1 MATILSKVRI
11 MGKKINR
18 LVGNLYLDF
27 LSKFQVNTTFLA
39 SWVTRLLTLFCLH
52 SLTFIDL
59 HSFKIYIQ
67 IDFLDMFLIVLAF
80 SPKRLFCSV
89 KCGEFFDILKTI
101 LATLLEPLPETPS
114 SNFFIKI
121 FLKNPTIGMNGQKW

>member
-59 HSFKIYIQ
+59 HSFIIYIQ

-101 LATLLEPLPETPS
+101 LATPLEPPQRPPPPT
-114 SNFFIKI
+114 
-121 FLKNPTIGMNGQKW
+121 FLLKYF

>member
-11 MGKKINR
+11 MGKNINR
-18 LVGNLYLDF
+18 LVGNIYLDF

-59 HSFKIYIQ
+59 HSFIIYIQ

-101 LATLLEPLPETPS
+101 LATPLEPPQRPPPPTFLL
-114 SNFFIKI
+114 KYL
-121 FLKNPTIGMNGQKW
+121 LKNPTIGMNGRK